1 MTYGARQGY
10 SRRGY
15 EQESYLRGGV
25 RHTKRRFAAQNLD
38 YARELQELRR
48 FSHLLDEAIRIP
60 IIGYRIG
67 LEPILGLIP
76 IVGDLT
82 GFGLSCYIIFKAARL
97 GLPRRLVARMVFN
110 AFLNTLVGS
119 VPLIGDLF
127 DFFWK
132 VNKRNMRLVERYLA
146 ARA

>member
-1 MTYGARQGY
+1 MTAANAHFGYARTG
-10 SRRGY
+10 
-15 EQESYLRGGV
+15 
-25 RHTKRRFAAQNLD
+25 FAPRID
-38 YARELQELRR
+38 YARELRELRN
-48 FSHLLDEAIRIP
+48 FAHLLDEAIHIP
-60 IIGYRIG
+60 VINYRIG

-76 IVGDLT
+76 IVGDVS
-82 GFGLSCYIIFKAARL
+82 GFALSCYIIFKAARL
-97 GLPRRLVARMVFN
+97 GVPRRLVARMVFN

-119 VPLIGDLF
+119 IPLVGDLF